1 VVDLGE
7 PHWVTLI
14 GVHEN
19 HVFVIDY
26 GGIYK
31 IPIFEFKGRVRMH
44 HDVAAAF
51 APGVA
56 IYVERGSGKVRP
68 YCPNDPVMSGITH

>member
-1 VVDLGE
+1 MIDIGGK

-14 GVHEN
+14 GVHEKD
-19 HVFVIDY
+19 VFVIDY

-31 IPIFEFKGRVRMH
+31 IAILEFRGRVRMH
-44 HDVAAAF
+44 HVVAGAV

-56 IYVERGSGKVRP
+56 IYVERGSGKVTQ
-68 YCPNDPVMSGITH
+68 YCPVQ